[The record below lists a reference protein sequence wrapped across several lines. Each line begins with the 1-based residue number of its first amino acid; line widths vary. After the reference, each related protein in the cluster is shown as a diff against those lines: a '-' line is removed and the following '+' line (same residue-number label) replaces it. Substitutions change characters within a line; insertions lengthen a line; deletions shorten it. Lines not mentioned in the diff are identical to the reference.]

1 MIIVPSTSG
10 TPKYMVYSTH
20 EKVVGI
26 IELPLDGNPNCAMGL
41 IAHSGEISDIC
52 VSYDGNHLFTA
63 GSNDFTVNQ
72 WSIHGEFL
80 RSDRMPREDAY
91 ISLIEGGAE
100 GEFFQEIKQYFYYA
114 QVRR

>member
-1 MIIVPSTSG
+1 
-10 TPKYMVYSTH
+10 
-20 EKVVGI
+20 
-26 IELPLDGNPNCAMGL
+26 
-41 IAHSGEISDIC
+41 
-52 VSYDGNHLFTA
+52 
-63 GSNDFTVNQ
+63 VNQ